1 MDFII
6 ITGLSGAG
14 KSRAVCALEDIGFFC
29 VDNIP
34 PMLIS
39 KFIDLAVQSEGRL
52 SKIAVVTDI
61 RGGEMFSAVLKEI
74 DSIKKTNLS
83 FKILFLDAEDKVLMR
98 RYKETRRKHPLSDQ
112 TKGET
117 IAAIQV
123 ERKILAEIR
132 QRADYVID
140 TSLLSSAQLRE
151 RVISLFVG
159 GEKESFV
166 INLISFGFKHGLP
179 PESDLAFDVRCL
191 PNPFYVDELKN
202 KTGLEASVY
211 DFVMSYPQA
220 QGLVPKLFD
229 LLDYL
234 IPLYKEEGK
243 SQLVV
248 SIGCTGGRH
257 RSVVFSE
264 ILYKHLFEKG
274 YKVSVN
280 HRDIGK

>member
-1 MDFII
+1 MDFVI

-34 PMLIS
+34 PILIS

-83 FKILFLDAEDKVLMR
+83 FKILFLDADDKVLMR

-117 IAAIQV
+117 IAAIQM
-123 ERKILAEIR
+123 ERKILSEIR

-140 TSLLSSAQLRE
+140 TSLLSSSQLRE
-151 RVISLFVG
+151 RVVSLFVG

-248 SIGCTGGRH
+248 SVGCTGGRH

-264 ILYKHLFEKG
+264 ILYKHFFEKG